1 MEDEDLLDVVP
12 DTWRR
17 VWPDLPARNENTS
30 IRHEWLVLDGDILQT
45 HAANSW
51 NRDTGIVPKM
61 VIGTT
66 AHESHSAKLHLK
78 HIEWTPELV
87 RQHIEESKIGEL
99 GFTNEVLKMYNSTYQ
114 GLVSM
119 ISDIRTV
126 CPLLTIARL
135 QSSTPFY
142 VVTQP
147 AGELNIADV
156 DVDVQAI
163 LGRYEGKTPEQ
174 RRYISQMQQ
183 LFYHYVS
190 HGEMKQ
196 YNQQRRVL
204 DIGQDALSIETYRNC
219 DFWIRNDIV
228 PRFARID

>member
-1 MEDEDLLDVVP
+1 MEDEDLLDAVP

-17 VWPDLPARNENTS
+17 VHPDLPARNENTT
-30 IRHEWLVLDGDILQT
+30 IRHQWLVLDGNILQK
-45 HAANSW
+45 HAAESW
-51 NRDTGIVPKM
+51 NRDLGAPKM

-66 AHESHSAKLHLK
+66 AHESHSEKLRLK

-99 GFTNEVLKMYNSTYQ
+99 GLTDDVLKMYDNTYQ

-126 CPLLTIARL
+126 CPLLTMAR
-135 QSSTPFY
+135 QQPSTPFY

-147 AGELNIADV
+147 AGEFNIADV

-174 RRYISQMQQ
+174 RRYMSQMQQ

-196 YNQQRRVL
+196 YDVRRRVL
-204 DIGQDALSIETYRNC
+204 DIGQDALPIENYRNC
-219 DFWIRNDIV
+219 DFWISKDIV